1 MKSLSAGSIHILHFV
16 SDLIIFNAVSYDK
29 ISIPVDDKAAIIR
42 FDFLTSTD
50 RIIVSYSSASHRTS
64 GSRA

>member
-29 ISIPVDDKAAIIR
+29 ISIPVDDKAVKI
-42 FDFLTSTD
+42 LT
-50 RIIVSYSSASHRTS
+50 V
-64 GSRA
+64 